1 MRALG
6 KVLFVAACFGLVLA
20 THAQAQ
26 ESQTCPHPKEWKPSG
41 DELKQIRVAH
51 EQWLLEWQKAGSSEE
66 WASQHPQGRARLCN
80 AVLSE
85 ADLREAVLNKADLSG
100 AELSEADL
108 SGAELN
114 EADLSGAELN
124 EASLV
129 RAELNE
135 ANLVAAKLNEASLV
149 GAKLNE
155 ANLFLTELNKADLGG
170 AELNKADLSY
180 TELNEA
186 SLVGAELNEASLI
199 GAELNEAS
207 LVGAELNEA
216 NLEQAE
222 LKDAT
227 LADAQLVKARY
238 APASPPPAVYV
249 AGIQGLETVTF
260 PPGQEIGLVQLRKL
274 FQDGGLRELERQATY
289 AIEHGRTGHT
299 IQNWK
304 SDLIHAVEGVFRF
317 IAFDLTTGYGLHPGR
332 SLLILFALICFF
344 TQAYAVAI
352 VDKSGTIYRV
362 WPAGRIQHNVSGTE
376 LVKEAKLEQLDPQ
389 KVLPIF
395 GYSLQFSL
403 LSAFHIGFREFS
415 VGTWLARLQGSQY
428 TLEALGWV
436 RRVSGLQSLLS
447 VYLLAMWALT
457 YFGRPFQ

>member
-6 KVLFVAACFGLVLA
+6 KVLFVTACLGLVPA

-26 ESQTCPHPKEWKPSG
+26 ESQTCPHQKGWKPTN

-51 EQWLLEWQKAGSSEE
+51 EQWLAEWLKVGSSEE
-66 WASQHPQGRARLCN
+66 WVDQHPQGRARLCN
-80 AVLSE
+80 VVLGK
-85 ADLREAVLNKADLSG
+85 ANLRGAKLNKADLR
-100 AELSEADL
+100 
-108 SGAELN
+108 GAELN
-114 EADLSGAELN
+114 EADLRGAELN
-124 EASLV
+124 EADLGGAELNKASLV

-135 ANLVAAKLNEASLV
+135 ANLVAAELNEASLV

-155 ANLFLTELNKADLGG
+155 ANLFLTELNKASLGG

-186 SLVGAELNEASLI
+186 SLGGAELNEASLI
-199 GAELNEAS
+199 GAK
-207 LVGAELNEA
+207 LNEA

-274 FQDGGLRELERQATY
+274 FQDGGLRDLERQATY

-344 TQAYAVAI
+344 TQTYAVAI

-362 WPAGRIQHNVSGTE
+362 WPAGRIQHNVCGIE